1 MKLFSSDND
10 IRKGIGFLPLL
21 LCLLPTVQTVT
32 PLWSEPLLYG
42 SAIGSVLCAFFCIYG
57 LCRGKHLLWRLDF
70 VDLLVFCWWLY
81 VLVRGYMPSE
91 VPCARQVVIYT
102 SLFVLYL
109 MLRLLFIS
117 FAVRT
122 VAIESAL
129 FLVCGY
135 ELLLGVWQFCGGG
148 YNSASVAIKGNFF
161 NSGPYTAF
169 ISMGVAMAIVWLR
182 KEQQFGGWKKSI
194 MIKGNLFVL
203 FVGMVM
209 LALIRS
215 RSAIVAVAVV
225 LCWQYRGLIRK
236 YCVYLTFMAIGIGAY
251 LFFLKQGSALGR
263 TFIWRLSL
271 GMLTDN
277 GWLGTGLG
285 SFAGE
290 YGKVLQTFFSS
301 KDHIV
306 SYAMNADVI
315 DYAFCDI
322 LQVGVEQGWI
332 GVIFCLMTVGVT
344 MWRLRKISVVL
355 LGGAVALV
363 VFSLFSYS
371 FQLFPYQMVMVVLMA
386 KAAERSSL
394 GVAFSGRKIALLCL
408 PLCGVMG
415 LCYHLANRHLQ
426 AHRSYKTM
434 ARMTHETF
442 LQDYNRL
449 LPLCEDDK
457 YFLFDYAHL
466 LRVNKH
472 WMDSN
477 AMLRR
482 GLLVSNDPMFWVLMG
497 NNHRDLGQY
506 REAEICYDKA
516 FVQMPNRIYP
526 LYQKMCLYQQL
537 NRQADARVIAKK
549 ILDFQEKVSSQAV
562 SDMKKNAKK
571 CLKSL

>member
-1 MKLFSSDND
+1 VKLFSFDIH
-10 IRKGIGFLPLL
+10 IRKVAGFLLLL

-32 PLWSEPLLYG
+32 SLWSEPLLYA
-42 SAIGSVLCAFFCIYG
+42 SAIGVGLCVFIGIDG
-57 LCRGKHLLWRLDF
+57 LCRGKRLLWRLDLL
-70 VDLLVFCWWLY
+70 DLLMFCWWLY

-91 VPCARQVVIYT
+91 VPCSRQVVTYT
-102 SLFVLYL
+102 YLFVLYL
-109 MLRLLFIS
+109 MLRLLFIG

-135 ELLLGVWQFCGGG
+135 ELLLGVWQFFGGG
-148 YNSASVAIKGNFF
+148 YDRASIVIKGNFF

-169 ISMGVAMAIVWLR
+169 IAMGVAMAIVWLR
-182 KEQQFGGWKKSI
+182 KEQQFGGWKKTM
-194 MIKGNLFVL
+194 MIRGNLFFL
-203 FVGMVM
+203 FVGLVM

-236 YCVYLTFMAIGIGAY
+236 YWAYLAFLSIGIGAY

-263 TFIWRLSL
+263 MFIWRLSL
-271 GMLTDN
+271 DMLTES

-290 YGKVLQTFFSS
+290 YGKALQAFFSS
-301 KDHIV
+301 KDHIA
-306 SYAMNADVI
+306 SYALDADVI

-322 LQVGVEQGWI
+322 LQLGVEQGWI
-332 GVIFCLMTVGVT
+332 GLIFCLVAVGVT
-344 MWRLRKISVVL
+344 LWRMRKISVVL

-363 VFSLFSYS
+363 VFSLFSYP

-386 KAAERSSL
+386 KVAEKSCTSIAL
-394 GVAFSGRKIALLCL
+394 TGRKIALLCL

-415 LCYHLANRHLQ
+415 LCYHLVNQHLQ
-426 AHRSYKTM
+426 AHRSYQAM

-449 LPLCEDDK
+449 LPLCDDDK
-457 YFLFDYAHL
+457 YFLFDYARL
-466 LRVNKH
+466 LRTNNR

-497 NNHRDLGQY
+497 NNHRDLGQFQ
-506 REAEICYDKA
+506 EAEACYDRA

-526 LYQKMCLYQQL
+526 LYQKMRLYQQM

-549 ILDFQEKVSSQAV
+549 IWDFQAKVPSQAV
-562 SDMKKNAKK
+562 NDMKKDAKK
-571 CLKSL
+571 CLEKL

>member
-1 MKLFSSDND
+1 M
-10 IRKGIGFLPLL
+10 
-21 LCLLPTVQTVT
+21 
-32 PLWSEPLLYG
+32 
-42 SAIGSVLCAFFCIYG
+42 
-57 LCRGKHLLWRLDF
+57 
-70 VDLLVFCWWLY
+70 
-81 VLVRGYMPSE
+81 
-91 VPCARQVVIYT
+91 
-102 SLFVLYL
+102 
-109 MLRLLFIS
+109 
-117 FAVRT
+117 
-122 VAIESAL
+122 
-129 FLVCGY
+129 
-135 ELLLGVWQFCGGG
+135 
-148 YNSASVAIKGNFF
+148 
-161 NSGPYTAF
+161 
-169 ISMGVAMAIVWLR
+169 
-182 KEQQFGGWKKSI
+182 
-194 MIKGNLFVL
+194 
-203 FVGMVM
+203 
-209 LALIRS
+209 
-215 RSAIVAVAVV
+215 AVAVV

-442 LQDYNRL
+442 CRIIIACSHYVKTTSTSCLIMRICCGSTNIG
-449 LPLCEDDK
+449 
-457 YFLFDYAHL
+457 
-466 LRVNKH
+466 
-472 WMDSN
+472 WI
-477 AMLRR
+477 AMRCFAE
-482 GLLVSNDPMFWVLMG
+482 VSW
-497 NNHRDLGQY
+497 
-506 REAEICYDKA
+506 
-516 FVQMPNRIYP
+516 
-526 LYQKMCLYQQL
+526 
-537 NRQADARVIAKK
+537 
-549 ILDFQEKVSSQAV
+549 
-562 SDMKKNAKK
+562 
-571 CLKSL
+571 

>member
-91 VPCARQVVIYT
+91 VPCARQVVTYT

-169 ISMGVAMAIVWLR
+169 VAIGVAMAIVWLR

-322 LQVGVEQGWI
+322 L
-332 GVIFCLMTVGVT
+332 
-344 MWRLRKISVVL
+344 
-355 LGGAVALV
+355 
-363 VFSLFSYS
+363 
-371 FQLFPYQMVMVVLMA
+371 
-386 KAAERSSL
+386 
-394 GVAFSGRKIALLCL
+394 
-408 PLCGVMG
+408 
-415 LCYHLANRHLQ
+415 
-426 AHRSYKTM
+426 
-434 ARMTHETF
+434 
-442 LQDYNRL
+442 
-449 LPLCEDDK
+449 
-457 YFLFDYAHL
+457 
-466 LRVNKH
+466 
-472 WMDSN
+472 
-477 AMLRR
+477 
-482 GLLVSNDPMFWVLMG
+482 
-497 NNHRDLGQY
+497 
-506 REAEICYDKA
+506 
-516 FVQMPNRIYP
+516 
-526 LYQKMCLYQQL
+526 
-537 NRQADARVIAKK
+537 
-549 ILDFQEKVSSQAV
+549 
-562 SDMKKNAKK
+562 
-571 CLKSL
+571 

>member
-1 MKLFSSDND
+1 M
-10 IRKGIGFLPLL
+10 
-21 LCLLPTVQTVT
+21 
-32 PLWSEPLLYG
+32 
-42 SAIGSVLCAFFCIYG
+42 
-57 LCRGKHLLWRLDF
+57 
-70 VDLLVFCWWLY
+70 
-81 VLVRGYMPSE
+81 LVRGYMPSE
-91 VPCARQVVIYT
+91 VPCARQVVTYT

-109 MLRLLFIS
+109 MLRLLFIG

-169 ISMGVAMAIVWLR
+169 IAIGVAMAIVWLR

-225 LCWQYRGLIRK
+225 LCWQYRGLVRK

-355 LGGAVALV
+355 LGGAVALE

-426 AHRSYKTM
+426 AHRSYQTM
-434 ARMTHETF
+434 VRMTHETF